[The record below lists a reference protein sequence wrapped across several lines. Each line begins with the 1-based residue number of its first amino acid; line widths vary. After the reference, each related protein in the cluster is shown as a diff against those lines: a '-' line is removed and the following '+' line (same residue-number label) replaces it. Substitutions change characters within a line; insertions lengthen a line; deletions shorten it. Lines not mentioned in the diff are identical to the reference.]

1 MQIPS
6 CVSNDRIT
14 SENRSG
20 IRMGYWYT
28 SSLNA
33 AVTVLKLKLESDEV
47 RASCQM
53 DASAGTIGRTSVP
66 GARKPSRMKSPC
78 NEKTRRQS
86 NCL

>member
-33 AVTVLKLKLESDEV
+33 AVTVRKLKLESDEV

-53 DASAGTIGRTSVP
+53 DASAGTIGLTSVP
-66 GARKPSRMKSPC
+66 GARNPSRMKSPC
-78 NEKTRRQS
+78 EQKNTTS
-86 NCL
+86 V